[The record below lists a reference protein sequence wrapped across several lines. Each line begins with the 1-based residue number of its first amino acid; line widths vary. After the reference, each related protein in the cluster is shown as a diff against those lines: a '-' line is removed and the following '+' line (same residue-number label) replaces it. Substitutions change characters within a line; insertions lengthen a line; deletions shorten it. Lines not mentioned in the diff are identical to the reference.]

1 MKKHL
6 LLILALLAF
15 VLPARAESD
24 PDMLYNFKNNSTS
37 SDYGTNFNTSVDI
50 DNVIANVT
58 GVYVTDGGAN
68 AKNYVSAITEA
79 TNVAYNSKGGVYMK
93 AGGKLTFTLKKGY
106 KVTGYQFMGQQ
117 LNGTTATITLNGI
130 SFDGPTNTQAE
141 GQFSRLYP
149 VPSSVTTVN
158 SITISSNKD
167 VYIKSVGIYIEA
179 EDTPTP
185 EKCATPVFSPAS
197 GTFGAGKEITVTCST
212 PGATI
217 NVSDGNDFDINLTSG
232 KSFKLP
238 TAKGEYSDIAVATA
252 TGYEASVTAYAS

>member
-15 VLPARAESD
+15 VLPARAQSD
-24 PDMLYNFKNNSTS
+24 PDMLYNFKNNSTGS
-37 SDYGTNFNTSVDI
+37 IYGTNFNTSVDI

-58 GVYVTDGGAN
+58 GVDVTDYGAN

-130 SFDGPTNTQAE
+130 SFDGPTDTQAD
-141 GQFSRLYP
+141 GTYSRLYP

-179 EDTPTP
+179 E
-185 EKCATPVFSPAS
+185 AS
-197 GTFGAGKEITVTCST
+197 
-212 PGATI
+212 
-217 NVSDGNDFDINLTSG
+217 NLTVNVAPQPA
-232 KSFKLP
+232 P
-238 TAKGEYSDIAVATA
+238 TTSARL
-252 TGYEASVTAYAS
+252 